1 MAEGARPSAGAS
13 LGRFAQCWKRS
24 VPLPLRVGRAT
35 SGTEW
40 PMRDSTREREAELLA
55 EIRALEQDN
64 QRLRTD
70 LANLAKA
77 VLAATQ
83 EQERQRRRRRSDLA
97 QPPSEAT

>member
-1 MAEGARPSAGAS
+1 
-13 LGRFAQCWKRS
+13 
-24 VPLPLRVGRAT
+24 
-35 SGTEW
+35 
-40 PMRDSTREREAELLA
+40 MRDSAREREAELLA

-64 QRLRTD
+64 QRLRAD

-97 QPPSEAT
+97 